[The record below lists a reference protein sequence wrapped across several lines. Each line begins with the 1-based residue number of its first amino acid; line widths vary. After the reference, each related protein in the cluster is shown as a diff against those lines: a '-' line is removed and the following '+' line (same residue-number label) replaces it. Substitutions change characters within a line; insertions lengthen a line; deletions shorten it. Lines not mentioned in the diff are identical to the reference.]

1 MAMGMQTYQ
10 MSDRREDLLSIL
22 KDISPNTDNYLTTN
36 LGTGPKSTN
45 TYHEWGVYNTA
56 RPTSVTAYAE
66 GADATAVDLSTPTR
80 SSNFVVGLN
89 KVVKVTGVAR
99 LVDTITHED
108 DLSFQKREALKRLKA
123 DMEFITI
130 NGVGASGASGT
141 ARGMIGING
150 LISTNISARSS
161 GTSFSE
167 TELNDIMQ
175 ESWNAVSS
183 EYVADVLLCPM
194 VIKRRIAG
202 FTTNLTRYISAES
215 KKLQGDIQVYGSQ
228 VGKDIAIIPHK
239 DVNAAAGTL
248 TVYAIREELFKYSF
262 LREPMFQELASSG
275 DYTLGQY
282 LVDFTLE
289 SYAQSASVRRTGY
302 ATTL

>member
-1 MAMGMQTYQ
+1 MGMQRSQ
-10 MSDRREDLLSIL
+10 MTDTREDLLSIL
-22 KDISPNTDNYLTTN
+22 KDVSPNTDNYLTTN
-36 LGTGPKSTN
+36 LGVGPKASN
-45 TYHEWGVYNTA
+45 TWHEWTTYNTA

-66 GADATAVDLSTPTR
+66 GADATVVDLVSPAR
-80 SSNFVVGLN
+80 SGNVIVGLN
-89 KVVKVTGVAR
+89 KVVKVTGVSR
-99 LVDTITHED
+99 LISTATNED
-108 DLSFQKREALKRLKA
+108 QLSFQKREALKRLKA
-123 DMEFITI
+123 DMEFLTI
-130 NGVGASGASGT
+130 NGVQASGSSGV
-141 ARGMIGING
+141 ARGMTGLIG
-150 LISTNISARSS
+150 LISTNISARLS

-167 TELNDIMQ
+167 SELNDIMQ
-175 ESWNAVSS
+175 ESWTAVSS

-248 TVYAIREELFKYSF
+248 TVIALREELYKHSF
-262 LREPMFQELASSG
+262 LREPMFQELAKSG
-275 DYTLGQY
+275 DYEMGQY

-289 SYAQSASVRRTGY
+289 SYAQRASVLRTGY

>member
-1 MAMGMQTYQ
+1 MGMQTYQ

-36 LGTGPKSTN
+36 LGTGSKSQN

-66 GADATAVDLSTPTR
+66 GADATVTDLSTPTR
-80 SSNFVVGLN
+80 SANFVVGLN

-99 LVDTITHED
+99 LVDNITHED
-108 DLSFQKREALKRLKA
+108 DLTFQKREALKRLKA

-150 LISTNISARSS
+150 LISTNISARNS

-183 EYVADVLLCPM
+183 EYVADVLLVPM

-262 LREPMFQELASSG
+262 LREPMWQDLAASG

-289 SYAQSASVRRTGY
+289 SYAQAASVKRSGY

>member
-1 MAMGMQTYQ
+1 

-66 GADATAVDLSTPTR
+66 GADATVTDLSTPSR
-80 SSNFVVGLN
+80 SANFVVGLN

-99 LVDTITHED
+99 LVDNITHED
-108 DLSFQKREALKRLKA
+108 DLTFQKREALKRLKA

-130 NGVGASGASGT
+130 NGVGASGSSGT
-141 ARGMIGING
+141 ARGMIGIDG
-150 LISTNISARSS
+150 LISTNISARNS

-215 KKLQGDIQVYGSQ
+215 KKLQGDIQVYGS
-228 VGKDIAIIPHK
+228 
-239 DVNAAAGTL
+239 
-248 TVYAIREELFKYSF
+248 
-262 LREPMFQELASSG
+262 
-275 DYTLGQY
+275 
-282 LVDFTLE
+282 
-289 SYAQSASVRRTGY
+289 
-302 ATTL
+302 

>member
-36 LGTGPKSTN
+36 LGTGPKATN

-66 GADATAVDLSTPTR
+66 GADASAVDLATPTR
-80 SSNFVVGLN
+80 SSNIVVGLN

-99 LVDTITHED
+99 LVDTITGED
-108 DLSFQKREALKRLKA
+108 DLAFQKREALKRLKA

-130 NGVGASGASGT
+130 NGVAASGASGV
-141 ARGMIGING
+141 ARGMIGLNG

-183 EYVADVLLCPM
+183 EYVADVLLVPM

-228 VGKDIAIIPHK
+228 VGKDVAIIPHK

-248 TVYAIREELFKYSF
+248 TVYAIREELFKHSF
-262 LREPMFQELASSG
+262 LREPMYQELAAAG

-289 SYAQSASVRRTGY
+289 SYAERASVKRTGY

>member
-1 MAMGMQTYQ
+1 MGMQSYQ

-22 KDISPNTDNYLTTN
+22 KDVSPNTDNYLTTN
-36 LGTGPKSTN
+36 LGVGPKATN
-45 TYHEWGVYNTA
+45 TYHEWPVYNTA

-66 GADATAVDLSTPTR
+66 GADATEVDLTTPTR
-80 SSNFVVGLN
+80 SGNVVVGLN

-99 LVDTITHED
+99 LINTATGED
-108 DLSFQKREALKRLKA
+108 DLTFQKREALKRLKA

-130 NGVGASGASGT
+130 NGAFASGASGV

-167 TELNDIMQ
+167 AELNDIMQ
-175 ESWNAVSS
+175 ESWTAVSS
-183 EYVADVLLCPM
+183 EYVADLLLVPM

-215 KKLQGDIQVYGSQ
+215 KKLEGDIQVYGSQ

-239 DVNAAAGTL
+239 DVVSAAGTL
-248 TVYAIREELFKYSF
+248 TVYALREELFKHSF
-262 LREPMFQELASSG
+262 LREPEWQELAKSG
-275 DYTLGQY
+275 DYDKGQY

-289 SYAQSASVRRTGY
+289 SYAQAASVKRTGY
-302 ATTL
+302 ANTL

>member
-108 DLSFQKREALKRLKA
+108 DLTFQKREALKRLKA

-150 LISTNISARSS
+150 LISTNISARNS

-289 SYAQSASVRRTGY
+289 SYAQSASVRRSGY